1 MVRDRAAVLN
11 ARMRQDRNTPARF
24 FRLRLARP
32 LFSYLAA
39 SVAVAVVLVYGGLVL
54 PAVLTRPDAG
64 GWAQLGEVSVSLIV
78 FLTLLTLPIAALPTL
93 AAVLAIRWSGAI
105 RGWADTGSGAIV
117 GAVIALWVLVQS
129 PNEEWLAFLTLFAI
143 AGAVGGFVYWLTGT
157 RLSRLDGLPA

>member
-1 MVRDRAAVLN
+1 MVQDRAAVLN

-24 FRLRLARP
+24 VRLRLARP

-93 AAVLAIRWSGAI
+93 AAVMAIRWARLP
-105 RGWADTGSGAIV
+105 RGWADAGSGALV
-117 GAVIALWVLVQS
+117 GASIALFVLTES
-129 PNEEWLAFLTLFAI
+129 PSEEWLSFLTLFTL
-143 AGAVGGFVYWLTGT
+143 AGAVGGCVYWLTGT
-157 RLSRLDGLPA
+157 RFARLGGAPA

>member
-1 MVRDRAAVLN
+1 MVRDRAADLN

-24 FRLRLARP
+24 VRLRLARP

-64 GWAQLGEVSVSLIV
+64 GWAQLGEVSVSLII

-93 AAVLAIRWSGAI
+93 AAVLAIRWTGAK
-105 RGWADTGSGAIV
+105 RGWADIGSGAIV
-117 GAVIALWVLVQS
+117 GAAIALFVLAQS
-129 PNEEWLAFLTLFAI
+129 SNEEWLAFMTLFTV
-143 AGAVGGFVYWLTGT
+143 AGAVGGWVYWLTGT
-157 RLSRLDGLPA
+157 RFARFDGAPA